1 MTTKFDTLV
10 KAECGR
16 WYSPC
21 GVVTMA
27 DRGFEGNFSP
37 ELLAE
42 ARYLYSKEMKESD
55 RKLGLEEA

>member
-27 DRGFEGNFSP
+27 DRGFESNFSP

-42 ARYLYSKEMKESD
+42 ARYLYSKEMKE
-55 RKLGLEEA
+55 LEEA